1 MDKNREYNSLSDAEL
16 VAYLRNGDDNAFT
29 ELYNRYKGIL
39 HVHAYKKLGD
49 FEEAKDVLQDMF
61 SWIWNNR
68 ESIPHT
74 QNVAGYLYTITRNK
88 ILNVIAHKKIVSKY
102 TASFDNF
109 MEQGVFITD
118 LAVREKELADMIERE
133 INALPSKTR
142 EVFIL
147 SRQLNLSYKEISD
160 QLDITE
166 NTVKYHIKGALKAL
180 RVKLG
185 LMAYLLFLL
194 RF

>member
-39 HVHAYKKLGD
+39 HIHAYKKLGD

-133 INALPSKTR
+133 INALPIKTR

>member
-74 QNVAGYLYTITRNK
+74 QNVAGYLYAITRNK